1 MIIVISCI
9 LHVLKRHVYKLYHT
23 SVQLFYDGDLSQ
35 VRTGEAGF
43 SVMSM
48 KPVPFLAKGLGMVF
62 STQEREVYLYTRR
75 IHHF

>member
-1 MIIVISCI
+1 MSFKDVSTC
-9 LHVLKRHVYKLYHT
+9 LCNC
-23 SVQLFYDGDLSQ
+23 FYGDLSQ